1 MLSLPFDGL
10 RSCPLISSPFGLD
23 LCFPYPFHILAF
35 CHLHTKLSTKTL
47 NTAILIM
54 AEPVNQQSTQAVT
67 EQQTAYEARK
77 SLYMAAVRSVGFPE
91 QSVDPFVRGM
101 FGHNIS

>member
-1 MLSLPFDGL
+1 
-10 RSCPLISSPFGLD
+10 
-23 LCFPYPFHILAF
+23 
-35 CHLHTKLSTKTL
+35 
-47 NTAILIM
+47 M